1 MIVFTAGLCRIGGF
15 IGCSFIM
22 ERNMVDDY
30 CLVGHVFANFSAAG
44 VTECYKTC
52 QTNCRCVS
60 FNFLKSINQSNC
72 QLNEENRHTKPGALK
87 PMNGSQ
93 YYDLVID
100 YEVTVRHKIFRHHP
114 SPTPTPTPPP
124 PTPTPPELK
133 CGAFGP
139 WHEVSWRHGI
149 EKLYMTRTDRM
160 TGCFLLSTHVDTL

>member
-1 MIVFTAGLCRIGGF
+1 MRISNFVFLLSAIKFHFTRESFEACIHKSITLLLIVSAFMIFFTAGLCRIGGF

-22 ERNMVDDY
+22 ERNIVDDY

-44 VTECYKTC
+44 VTECYKIC
-52 QTNCRCVS
+52 QTNCRCIS

-114 SPTPTPTPPP
+114 HPPP

-139 WHEVSWRHGI
+139 
-149 EKLYMTRTDRM
+149 
-160 TGCFLLSTHVDTL
+160 

>member
-52 QTNCRCVS
+52 QTNCRCIS
-60 FNFLKSINQSNC
+60 FNFLKNINQSNC

-87 PMNGSQ
+87 PMSGSQ
-93 YYDLVID
+93 YYELVTN
-100 YEVTVRHKIFRHHP
+100 YKVTVRHKIFRHH
-114 SPTPTPTPPP
+114 SPLPPP
-124 PTPTPPELK
+124 PPHIKSYDVLT
-133 CGAFGP
+133 
-139 WHEVSWRHGI
+139 
-149 EKLYMTRTDRM
+149 LYMRGANKYKKTTIIYIGARRA
-160 TGCFLLSTHVDTL
+160 